1 MIISTLEENLK
12 ETKHS
17 RIVMEEEYKITIE
30 KYVKEVRETHIKL
43 TKVSTYLCIY
53 FIYWMGFSRKR
64 KCNPPVEDING
75 KFQGGTPKI
84 EEKNPGGQI
93 QKIDILNRMGGV
105 YNFIL
110 EKPNIYPGYHLQF

>member
-1 MIISTLEENLK
+1 
-12 ETKHS
+12 
-17 RIVMEEEYKITIE
+17 
-30 KYVKEVRETHIKL
+30 
-43 TKVSTYLCIY
+43 
-53 FIYWMGFSRKR
+53 MGFSRKR